1 MGTIYL
7 NGKYLHVTHNKLE
20 KDHNFN
26 NKYDFAENGVHVV
39 YTIEYTTNKAVFDKI
54 GNVNFD
60 FGWYDVQEF
69 DNINDAIKRFVAL
82 RYSENVYFVHMFMDV
97 YCNGEIILSECKND
111 VMESIVD
118 KHTLN
123 RLENAE
129 KSAKIYQEKYERL
142 QKFVDMYNIDDSEID
157 RRLQAKKE
165 G

>member
-1 MGTIYL
+1 MATAYINSKQY
-7 NGKYLHVTHNKLE
+7 HVVHNRLE

-54 GNVNFD
+54 GDANFD
-60 FGWYDVQEF
+60 FGWYDIQEF
-69 DNINDAIKRFVAL
+69 DNINDAIKRFVSL
-82 RYSENVYFVHMFMDV
+82 RYSENVYFVHMFMDI
-97 YCNGEIILSECKND
+97 YCNGEIILSECKDD
-111 VMESIVD
+111 VMESILD
-118 KHTLN
+118 KPTLK

-157 RRLQAKKE
+157 RRLRENSK
-165 G
+165 